1 MGGEEIGRPLG
12 VGVLLWLPVAVVVV
26 ITLAELANG
35 ELARSLAEK
44 GQPFGDGDIEEEEA
58 GLRRLALKSAAD
70 CSRLM

>member
-1 MGGEEIGRPLG
+1 MGRPLG
-12 VGVLLWLPVAVVVV
+12 VGVLLLLVTVVVV
-26 ITLAELANG
+26 MTLAELANG

-44 GQPFGDGDIEEEEA
+44 GQPFGDGDMEEEEDEEA